1 MRMKSVINLPV
12 LGPMGI
18 APLMIAS
25 MAPVGMVVA
34 RILYTQHISHL
45 FLVWNLFLAWIP
57 LGLAL
62 LAWRT
67 RRRPFLAAALGF
79 LWLLF
84 LPNAPYLVTDLI
96 HLRPNPTVPMWYD
109 LGMLFSFAF
118 AGLALGL
125 RSLQLMQGIVK
136 ERFGVLAGWIFALT
150 ICLISSFGIYIGRFL
165 RWNSWEF
172 LLHPGRLTADV
183 LDHLASPDAL
193 LRLFTIVILFGSVT
207 IVGLLMFP
215 ANEATR

>member
-1 MRMKSVINLPV
+1 MRLRNIIDLPGV
-12 LGPMGI
+12 GLMAI
-18 APLMIAS
+18 VPLMVAS
-25 MAPVGMVVA
+25 LAPVGMVMA

-45 FLVWNLFLAWIP
+45 FLLWNLFLAWIP

-62 LAWRT
+62 LAWRV
-67 RRRPFLAAALGF
+67 RRQPLLTFALGF

-96 HLRPNPTVPMWYD
+96 HLRPTAEAPLWYD

-125 RSLQLMQGIVK
+125 RSLQLMQGLVK
-136 ERFGVLAGWIFALT
+136 ARFGALSGWIFALAV
-150 ICLISSFGIYIGRFL
+150 CLISSFGIYIGRFL

-172 LLHPGRLTADV
+172 LFQPGRLIADV
-183 LDHLASPDAL
+183 LDSLATPEAL
-193 LRLFTIVILFGSVT
+193 LRLFTIVLLYGSVT

-215 ANEATR
+215 ASETTQ

>member
-1 MRMKSVINLPV
+1 MRMKSAINLPV

-25 MAPVGMVVA
+25 IAPVGMVVA

-67 RRRPFLAAALGF
+67 RHRPFLAAALGF

-96 HLRPNPTVPMWYD
+96 HLRPNSTVPMWYD
-109 LGMLFSFAF
+109 MGMLFSFAF

-136 ERFGVLAGWIFALT
+136 ERFGALASWIFALT
-150 ICLISSFGIYIGRFL
+150 ICMISSFGIYIGRFL

-183 LDHLASPDAL
+183 LGHLASPEAL
-193 LRLFTIVILFGSVT
+193 LRLFTIVLLFGSVT

-215 ANEATR
+215 ANETTR